1 MSPFDGE
8 IERKVFLSPLKNKL
22 RPFDD
27 EERRDLLNFLIRESD
42 QESRKF
48 RKRFKGDIMPG
59 YKTIVDDRVKFCTFF
74 KNERKNMRSSNPE
87 QTLKLIDSTFKAI
100 SEHATVLT
108 LGDID
113 VQVRELRGEEIKALC
128 LFAKKFFSTQ
138 SNLPISKDLLLSI
151 NTINLW
157 NRPFTDFDIGED
169 LNALKR
175 QIYANEALETNEGG
189 FPNIQKQLLNEIK
202 INEVR
207 IKKLERKL
215 KITNFIHIAGMFAA
229 AGAVLGGF
237 ALLLAAGVAF
247 VPVAAALVLWFVVAP
262 LLAIGGTVGAGT
274 AEDRMESQLCEDR
287 KLQEKRIRVFEK
299 MNDVEF
305 CNSLCREL
313 KISPEAATLEDF
325 MKSLR

>member
-1 MSPFDGE
+1 
-8 IERKVFLSPLKNKL
+8 
-22 RPFDD
+22 
-27 EERRDLLNFLIRESD
+27 
-42 QESRKF
+42 
-48 RKRFKGDIMPG
+48 MPG
-59 YKTIVDDRVKFCTFF
+59 YTTIVDDRVKFCTFF

-100 SEHATVLT
+100 SQHATVLT

-113 VQVRELRGEEIKALC
+113 VQVIEMRGEEIKALC
-128 LFAKKFFSTQ
+128 SFAKIFFSTH

-189 FPNIQKQLLNEIK
+189 FPNIQRQLLNEIK
-202 INEVR
+202 NNEVR

-215 KITNFIHIAGMFAA
+215 KITKFIGIAAVVAA
-229 AGAVLGGF
+229 AGVAVGGV
-237 ALLLAAGVAF
+237 ALLLATGAAF
-247 VPVAAALVLWFVVAP
+247 IPVAAALVLLFVVTAS
-262 LLAIGGTVGAGT
+262 LGLGGVNGAD
-274 AEDRMESQLCEDR
+274 ALENRIKRRLDEDK

-305 CNSLCREL
+305 CNTLCREL